1 MKNIFVR
8 GYAPQLIIV
17 AFVGL
22 LHDLGASWDV
32 VLQLVAILSA
42 CCNALALD

>member
-1 MKNIFVR
+1 MKNVFVR

-32 VLQLVAILSA
+32 VAILRT